1 MYRTIDLEL
10 VWRFFKVNSVKVK
23 LQLTV
28 LFHRNPPHPTQRNIY
43 AKSRTGYST
52 KSEDADSRKLN
63 RTVQSRPPSVS
74 KCQERETGHLTCRAV
89 KLGVEIQS
97 AEKHHNSSSGGE
109 CVRASS
115 PSSEWNFPP
124 FTNVWDPT
132 VNHHFI
138 LQKMWSYTGSN
149 IQIME

>member
-10 VWRFFKVNSVKVK
+10 VWRFFNANSVEVK
-23 LQLTV
+23 LQPTV
-28 LFHRNPPHPTQRNIY
+28 CFIGNPPPPPRNIY
-43 AKSRTGYST
+43 TKTRTGYST

-63 RTVQSRPPSVS
+63 RTVQSLPLGVS

-97 AEKHHNSSSGGE
+97 AEKHHNSSSGGD
-109 CVRASS
+109 CVRARS

-138 LQKMWSYTGSN
+138 LQKM
-149 IQIME
+149 